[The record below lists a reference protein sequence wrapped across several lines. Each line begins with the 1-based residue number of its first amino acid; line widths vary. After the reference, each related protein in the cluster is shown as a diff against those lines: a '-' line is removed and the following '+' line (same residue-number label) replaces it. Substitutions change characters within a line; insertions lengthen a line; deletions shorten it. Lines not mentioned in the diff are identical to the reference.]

1 MAGIIDWIATPMGY
15 AFMVRGLLASLIVG
29 TVCAVLGTF
38 VVLRGMAFLGDA
50 LSHAIL
56 PGMAVGYLV
65 GGGDRGPLFWWALG
79 TGVATSLA
87 IGAVTRRGQ
96 IREDAAIGVIFA
108 GMFALGITIIS
119 TVRSYSVDL
128 THFLFGDVL
137 GVNGADLVRT
147 GGFGALMLI
156 LVVLLFKEFT
166 VMSFDPVLAATLR
179 MPTTML
185 HYLLMA
191 MLAVTI
197 VISVQ
202 TVGVALMMAMLVT
215 PAAAAYMLTRR
226 LIPMILT
233 AVGIGA
239 FSAVAGLY
247 ISYYTNVVSGAAIVL
262 VATAIFLLTMV
273 FAPQRG
279 ALWNWLRTARR
290 TAEG

>member
-1 MAGIIDWIATPMGY
+1 
-15 AFMVRGLLASLIVG
+15 
-29 TVCAVLGTF
+29 
-38 VVLRGMAFLGDA
+38 
-50 LSHAIL
+50 
-56 PGMAVGYLV
+56 
-65 GGGDRGPLFWWALG
+65 
-79 TGVATSLA
+79 
-87 IGAVTRRGQ
+87 
-96 IREDAAIGVIFA
+96 
-108 GMFALGITIIS
+108 
-119 TVRSYSVDL
+119 
-128 THFLFGDVL
+128 
-137 GVNGADLVRT
+137 
-147 GGFGALMLI
+147 
-156 LVVLLFKEFT
+156 
-166 VMSFDPVLAATLR
+166 
-179 MPTTML
+179 ML

-279 ALWNWLRTARR
+279 GALELVADCPAEPLRGDDGRDTMAAIETVRGPVAAQDLGY
-290 TAEG
+290 T